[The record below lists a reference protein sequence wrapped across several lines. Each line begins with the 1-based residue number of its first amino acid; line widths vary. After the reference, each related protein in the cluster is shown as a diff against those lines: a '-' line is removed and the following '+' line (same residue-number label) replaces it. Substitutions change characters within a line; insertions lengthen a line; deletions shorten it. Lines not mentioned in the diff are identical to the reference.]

1 MSRRFRLLVTTLG
14 LAALAWLLL
23 ASIERAIALA
33 ERFEGLPQGMR
44 WLVGGVLLVLAGLGA
59 AVAVWWLRPRKRRAP
74 VTAPDRASLE
84 ARIAQLR
91 SDDAGVEELRN
102 ELTELDRRRSSARTY
117 LAVFGEIST
126 GKSSLIAAMV
136 PGADPARDARGGTT
150 RAVTHYE
157 TSAWGG
163 MWTIADVPGSA
174 EADAGGATRER
185 LARDEALR
193 AHAVVYVCAGD
204 LTRSQAEEVRWLGDF
219 GKPLVL
225 AVNKADQWTA
235 VEREQILQRIREQ
248 ADGIPDAVLA
258 ITAGGEERFTRR
270 LADGSSEDV
279 TRRRPAQWQP
289 LLDALQRLL
298 ASGPA
303 TLEAQRENAVLASL
317 HQRTG
322 ERERAYRADEA
333 ERIVGRY
340 ARRAIVGAMAAVAPG
355 SDLVIQGALATGM
368 VRALASLYDVRVTD
382 VEVDNL
388 LRQVRMTLRTG
399 TSVVLAVAGN
409 ALKAFPGLGTLG
421 GGVLHAFAYALIF
434 DSFGRALAATLA
446 ERQALD
452 QADAGERMRELLSE
466 VDASRLR
473 RLADLTGEALRLRH
487 EPSDRSL

>member
-1 MSRRFRLLVTTLG
+1 MSRRLRLLVTTVG

-33 ERFEGLPQGMR
+33 ERFEGLPQGVR
-44 WLVGGVLLVLAGLGA
+44 WLVGGVLLLLVSLGA
-59 AVAVWWLRPRKRRAP
+59 AVTVWWLRPRRPRAP
-74 VTAPDRASLE
+74 VTAPDRTSLE

-91 SDDAGVEELRN
+91 HDDAGVEELRS
-102 ELTELDRRRSSARTY
+102 ELTELDRRRASARTY

-136 PGADPARDARGGTT
+136 PGAAPASDARGGTT
-150 RAVTHYE
+150 REVTHYE
-157 TSAWGG
+157 TSAWGDG
-163 MWTIADVPGSA
+163 WTIADVPGSA
-174 EADAGGATRER
+174 EAGGEARER
-185 LARDEALR
+185 LARAEALR

-204 LTRSQAEEVRWLGDF
+204 LTRSQAEELRWLGDF

-225 AVNKADQWTA
+225 AVNKADQWTDI
-235 VEREQILQRIREQ
+235 ERDQILQHVREQ

-258 ITAGGEERFTRR
+258 ISAGGEERFTRR
-270 LADGSSEDV
+270 LADGSTEDV

-289 LLDALQRLL
+289 LRDALRRLL
-298 ASGPA
+298 AAGPSA
-303 TLEAQRENAVLASL
+303 LEAQRENAVLASL
-317 HQRTG
+317 HERTG

-333 ERIVGRY
+333 ERIVSRY

-355 SDLVIQGALATGM
+355 SDLVIQGALAASM
-368 VRALASLYDVRVTD
+368 VRALASLHDVRVTD

-452 QADAGERMRELLSE
+452 QADAGERMRELLNE

-487 EPSDRSL
+487 EPSD